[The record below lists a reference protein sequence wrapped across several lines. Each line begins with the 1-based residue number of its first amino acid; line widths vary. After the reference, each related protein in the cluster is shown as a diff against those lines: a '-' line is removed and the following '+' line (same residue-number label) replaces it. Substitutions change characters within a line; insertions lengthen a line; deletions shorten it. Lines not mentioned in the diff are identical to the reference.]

1 MTESLAS
8 DFEPVTYEQ
17 WVEKATGG
25 EASVETVTRLED
37 GIEAKWLYT
46 SEDALAPDPAGL
58 PREFPF
64 VRGNRAGRPWQVRQ
78 ECARPDRPKANSEI
92 LEDLMGGATEV
103 TVAFDLAGRT
113 GASPGEPEFTAG
125 RGQGGVA
132 ISTLDDLSQVLE
144 GVFLDIAR
152 VALDAGASFLPAS
165 ALLAALWKENGIAP
179 GDALGSFRADPL
191 GAIAREGTAP
201 WSPEEGLAL
210 AAALAVETGREYP
223 NVRSLGV
230 DTTPYADA
238 GATAAWELAIAIAT
252 GAEHLRACSEAGLD
266 PGTAASQIEFTLSI
280 GPDQFLEMSKFRA
293 IRRLWSRVLEEC
305 GVEPDRRSSATY
317 GKTSGRMTTWIDPWV
332 NMLRVTTAT
341 FAAGAGG
348 ADGITVTPFD
358 RPIGE
363 PGPLGRRIARNTQTV
378 VQDEAFIGRIADPL
392 AGSWYGESLTDQL
405 AEAAWERF
413 REIERGGGQV
423 EALKSG
429 AIAATVADL
438 ADRREEDLLHR
449 RQIMTGVNEFPLL
462 GNDGTEP
469 EVFDTAKLARLDA
482 DRLTERPPVDCSSL
496 AGEDLEGILERAVS
510 VTTAGARID
519 EMTYAI
525 DGSPEDLEA
534 LTPRPDAAPF
544 EVLRKTALDHTAKN
558 GETPRMFLACMGPIA
573 SHVQV
578 ANWAKN
584 FFECGGIETI
594 QSGALAGNAEQVEAF
609 KAGGFTVA
617 AVCVGRDSESSEV
630 ADLVAKLREA
640 GASWIY
646 LAGADADTAEA
657 AGADEV
663 VGNGVDMM
671 VTLAGALG
679 KLGVK

>member
-25 EASVETVTRLED
+25 EAGVETVTRLED

-46 SEDALAPDPAGL
+46 SADALAPDPAGL

-78 ECARPDRPKANSEI
+78 ECARPDRPKANAEI

-103 TVAFDLAGRT
+103 MVAFDRAARAG
-113 GASPGEPEFTAG
+113 AAPGEPEFAAG
-125 RGQGGVA
+125 RGQAGIA

-152 VALDAGASFLPAS
+152 VALDSGASFIPAS

-179 GDALGSFRADPL
+179 EDALGSFRADPL
-191 GAIAREGTAP
+191 GAIAREGVVP
-201 WSPEEGLAL
+201 WSPEEGLEL

-223 NVRSLGV
+223 QVRSLGV

-252 GAEHLRACSEAGLD
+252 GLEHLKACSAVGLD
-266 PGTAASQIEFTLSI
+266 PGATASRIEFTLSI
-280 GPDQFLEMSKFRA
+280 GPDQFLEMAKFRA
-293 IRRLWSRVLEEC
+293 IRRVWARVLEEC
-305 GVEPDRRSSATY
+305 GVEPDRRSSVTY
-317 GKTSGRMTTWIDPWV
+317 GKTSGRMMTWIDPWV

-413 REIERGGGQV
+413 REIERGGGQA
-423 EALKSG
+423 EALRSG
-429 AIAATVADL
+429 AIAATMADL
-438 ADRREEDLLHR
+438 ADRREEDILHR
-449 RQIMTGVNEFPLL
+449 RQVMTGVNEFPLL
-462 GNDGTEP
+462 GEDGTEP
-469 EVFDTAKLARLDA
+469 EVFDATSLARLDSE
-482 DRLTERPPVDCSSL
+482 RLTERPQVDCSSL
-496 AGEDLEGILERAVS
+496 AGEDFDGIFGRAVS
-510 VTTAGARID
+510 LAIAGARID
-519 EMTYAI
+519 EMVYAI
-525 DGSPEDLEA
+525 DGAPEELEA
-534 LTPRPDAAPF
+534 LRLRPDAAPF
-544 EVLRKTALDHTAKN
+544 EVLRKTALDHTAKT
-558 GETPRMFLACMGPIA
+558 GETPRMYLACMGPIA
-573 SHVQV
+573 AHVQI
-578 ANWAKN
+578 ANWAKS
-584 FFECGGIETI
+584 FFECGGIETV
-594 QSGALAGNAEQVEAF
+594 QSGALAGNDEQVAAF
-609 KAGGFTVA
+609 EAGGFEVA
-617 AVCVGRDSESSEV
+617 AVCVGRDSESAEV
-630 ADLVAKLREA
+630 ADLVAKLRQA

-646 LAGADADTAEA
+646 LAGADAETAEA

-663 VGNGVDMM
+663 VRNGVDMM

-679 KLGVK
+679 KLGVR

>member
-1 MTESLAS
+1 
-8 DFEPVTYEQ
+8 
-17 WVEKATGG
+17 
-25 EASVETVTRLED
+25 
-37 GIEAKWLYT
+37 
-46 SEDALAPDPAGL
+46 
-58 PREFPF
+58 
-64 VRGNRAGRPWQVRQ
+64 
-78 ECARPDRPKANSEI
+78 
-92 LEDLMGGATEV
+92 
-103 TVAFDLAGRT
+103 
-113 GASPGEPEFTAG
+113 
-125 RGQGGVA
+125 
-132 ISTLDDLSQVLE
+132 
-144 GVFLDIAR
+144 
-152 VALDAGASFLPAS
+152 
-165 ALLAALWKENGIAP
+165 
-179 GDALGSFRADPL
+179 
-191 GAIAREGTAP
+191 
-201 WSPEEGLAL
+201 
-210 AAALAVETGREYP
+210 
-223 NVRSLGV
+223 
-230 DTTPYADA
+230 
-238 GATAAWELAIAIAT
+238 
-252 GAEHLRACSEAGLD
+252 
-266 PGTAASQIEFTLSI
+266 
-280 GPDQFLEMSKFRA
+280 
-293 IRRLWSRVLEEC
+293 
-305 GVEPDRRSSATY
+305 
-317 GKTSGRMTTWIDPWV
+317 MTTWIDPWV

-423 EALKSG
+423 EALRSG